1 MVLLAESQYPGGFA
15 DHAQAVEADRLCG
28 RRLVRLSRETGVQT
42 SPGIAATTGIPEP
55 TVAKVLKTLA
65 AGGLVA
71 SQRGARGGYRLLR
84 PLATI
89 PVADVIA
96 AVDGPIALT
105 ACVEASV
112 VECESQGLCPM
123 RGRWDPVNEAIQ
135 QALAADHTGRH
146 AGGVDPTRL
155 PSAGAPGSMTRRV
168 TQPRLPR
175 STTRPDLRRRI
186 RCE

>member
-1 MVLLAESQYPGGFA
+1 MLRLSKLTDY
-15 DHAQAVEADRLCG
+15 AVVV
-28 RRLVRLSRETGVQT
+28 LVRLSRETGVQT

-84 PLATI
+84 PLAAI

-105 ACVEASV
+105 ACVEGSV
-112 VECESQGLCPM
+112 VECESQCMCPM
-123 RGRWDPVNEAIQ
+123 RGRWDPVNDAIQ
-135 QALAADHTGRH
+135 QALTNITLADMQDTAQRINSLFAPQSYVTGVFVQIGSRIFRTSGASIAATGRSLI
-146 AGGVDPTRL
+146 AAV
-155 PSAGAPGSMTRRV
+155 SAG
-168 TQPRLPR
+168 
-175 STTRPDLRRRI
+175 
-186 RCE
+186 